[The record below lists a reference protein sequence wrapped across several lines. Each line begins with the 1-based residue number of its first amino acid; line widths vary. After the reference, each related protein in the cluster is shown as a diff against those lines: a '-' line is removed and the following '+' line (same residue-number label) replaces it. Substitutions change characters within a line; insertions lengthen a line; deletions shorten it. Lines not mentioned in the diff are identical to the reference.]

1 MVYGPRLNI
10 TNRSPTTCAAAVVIV
25 VAVNNIAEQQRQRRE
40 KAFYVTF
47 TWYVRI
53 IADVRVLYTRRVLFL
68 VYFVFEVLERRAPR
82 IQKTW
87 SSCIMLQE

>member
-25 VAVNNIAEQQRQRRE
+25 VAVNNIAEQ
-40 KAFYVTF
+40 AFYVTF

-53 IADVRVLYTRRVLFL
+53 IADVRVLY
-68 VYFVFEVLERRAPR
+68 
-82 IQKTW
+82 
-87 SSCIMLQE
+87 SSCTISGILCF